1 MAGEKI
7 LLADDDHQLRETLQ
21 EFLAGQGYAVTA
33 AADGHEAMAAMKE
46 QEFALALL
54 DLMLPGYSGLDLLSH
69 LKAHTPDTEVILF
82 TGHAGLESAVQA
94 LRLGAYDY
102 LLKADL
108 RLADLQTLVARALE
122 RRHLALENREL
133 VENISKAQEELVN
146 RRARELTQV
155 RQIAETLA
163 GPLTWDQLVR
173 GLVNLIW
180 DSLPLE
186 LLGLQLQGPEAE
198 LPLSAFRR
206 RPDVPDATDQTF
218 QDLLQG
224 QLAPDPATPPAG
236 TPLPAM
242 LWERLQVG
250 NVTLAAGAG
259 RHEPLTPEE
268 AELFRIFILQGE
280 AGIKN
285 LVLFDQVK
293 SMAIR
298 DALTGLYNYGYFK
311 EALHYEV
318 EKSRRYKM
326 PLSLLF
332 LDIDDFKRVNDT
344 LGHLKG
350 DKTMRQVGAILKQG
364 IRQADLLCR
373 YGGDEFVMLL
383 SQTPPD
389 QAMVLAERL
398 RQRIAQSSMN
408 RLEQRFKVTVSIGVA
423 GLGPEMSTEDL
434 IKEADE
440 AHYRAKQAGKNRVV
454 GPEPLPHAEKT
465 ANPARGPQILLR

>member
-7 LLADDDHQLRETLQ
+7 LLADDDHSLRETLQ
-21 EFLAGQGYAVTA
+21 EFLASQGFTVTA
-33 AADGHEAMAAMKE
+33 AADGYEAMAAVKV

-122 RRHLALENREL
+122 RRHLARENREL
-133 VENISKAQEELVN
+133 VENISKAQAELVN
-146 RRARELTQV
+146 RRSRELTQV

-163 GPLTWDQLVR
+163 GPLTWDQFVR

-180 DSLPLE
+180 ESLPVE
-186 LLGLQLQGPEAE
+186 LLGLQLKGPEGD
-198 LPLSAFRR
+198 LPLAAFRR
-206 RPDVPDATDQTF
+206 REDLPDALYQTF
-218 QDLLQG
+218 QELLQG
-224 QLAPDPATPPAG
+224 QLAPDPPTPPGG

-242 LWERLQVG
+242 LWERLEVG
-250 NVTLAAGAG
+250 NVTLAVGAG
-259 RHEPLTPEE
+259 RHSPLTPEE

-285 LVLFDQVK
+285 LVLFDRVK

-318 EKSRRYKM
+318 EKSRRYKT

-332 LDIDDFKRVNDT
+332 LDIDDFKRINDT

-350 DKTMRQVGAILKQG
+350 DKIMRQVATILKQG

-389 QAMVLAERL
+389 QAIVLAERL
-398 RQRIAQSSMN
+398 RQYIVQSSMN
-408 RLEQRFKVTVSIGVA
+408 RLEQRLQVTVSIGVA
-423 GLGPEMSTEDL
+423 GLGPGMSTEDL
-434 IKEADE
+434 IKEADA
-440 AHYRAKQAGKNRVV
+440 AHYRAKQAGKNRVA
-454 GPEPLPHAEKT
+454 GPEPPPLSEKN
-465 ANPARGPQILLR
+465 AGPPREPQPRLR

>member
-1 MAGEKI
+1 MTGEKI
-7 LLADDDHQLRETLQ
+7 LLADDDHSLRETLQ
-21 EFLAGQGYAVTA
+21 EFLTDKGYAVTA

-54 DLMLPGYSGLDLLSH
+54 DLMLPGYSGLELLFL

-102 LLKADL
+102 LVKADL

-133 VENISKAQEELVN
+133 VVNISKAQEELVS

-180 DSLPLE
+180 ESLPLE
-186 LLGLQLQGPEAE
+186 LLGLQLQGTEEA

-206 RPDVPDATDQTF
+206 RPEVPDATDQTF

-242 LWERLQVG
+242 LWERLEVG

-259 RHEPLTPEE
+259 RHEPLSPEE
-268 AELFRIFILQGE
+268 TELFRIFILQGE

-311 EALHYEV
+311 LALHYEV
-318 EKSRRYKM
+318 EKSRRYKL

-332 LDIDDFKRVNDT
+332 LDVDDFKLVNDT

-350 DKTMRQVGAILKQG
+350 DKVLRQVAAILKQG
-364 IRQADLLCR
+364 IRQADLL
-373 YGGDEFVMLL
+373 
-383 SQTPPD
+383 
-389 QAMVLAERL
+389 
-398 RQRIAQSSMN
+398 
-408 RLEQRFKVTVSIGVA
+408 
-423 GLGPEMSTEDL
+423 
-434 IKEADE
+434 
-440 AHYRAKQAGKNRVV
+440 
-454 GPEPLPHAEKT
+454 
-465 ANPARGPQILLR
+465 

>member
-1 MAGEKI
+1 MVGDKI
-7 LLADDDHQLRETLQ
+7 LLADDEIQLRETLQ
-21 EFLAGQGYAVTA
+21 EFLTEQGYAVMA
-33 AADGHEAMAAMKE
+33 AADGYEAMAALQE

-54 DLMLPGYSGLDLLSH
+54 DLMLPGYSGLELLSH

-102 LLKADL
+102 LVKADL
-108 RLADLQTLVARALE
+108 RLADLKTLVARALE

-133 VENISKAQEELVN
+133 VENISKAQRELVN

-186 LLGLQLQGPEAE
+186 LLGLHLQGPEAE

-206 RPDVPDATDQTF
+206 RPDVQDATDQTF

-224 QLAPDPATPPAG
+224 QLTPDPATPPAG

-242 LWERLQVG
+242 LWERLKVG
-250 NVTLAAGAG
+250 NVILAAGAG

-311 EALHYEV
+311 ESLYYEV
-318 EKSRRYKM
+318 EKSRRYKN

-332 LDIDDFKRVNDT
+332 LDIDNFKRVNDT
-344 LGHLKG
+344 LGHLQG
-350 DKTMRQVGAILKQG
+350 DKIMRHVAAILKKG
-364 IRQADLLCR
+364 IRQSDLLCR

-383 SQTPPD
+383 TQTPPE
-389 QAMVLAERL
+389 QATILAERL
-398 RQRIAQSSMN
+398 CRRIAQSSMK
-408 RLEQRFKVTVSIGVA
+408 RQEQALKVTVSIGVA
-423 GLGPEMSTEDL
+423 GLGPGMRTEDL

-440 AHYRAKQAGKNRVV
+440 ALYRAKQAGKNRVAS
-454 GPEPLPHAEKT
+454 PELSPLPEKN
-465 ANPARGPQILLR
+465 AGPFRGPHPPIR